1 MTWKDLKNKLIYS
14 NMKKEIRKLAVKD
27 HPEMIEEIAIMN
39 TEEICDVVAQDYEM
53 LFTESDRIG
62 LVKKENWEKCL
73 GMIHFVER

>member
-1 MTWKDLKNKLIYS
+1 MTGKDLKNKLIYS

-39 TEEICDVVAQDYEM
+39 TEEICDVIAQDYEM
-53 LFTESDRIG
+53 LFKESDCIG

-73 GMIHFVER
+73 GMIHFVEK